1 MCLVFWCAHRP
12 STERLTLRRFP
23 ECGCAMNGGVGE
35 RMKEQVSQGF
45 PHSPAPEAKG
55 TRLTHEFPESLAC
68 VEAPAL
74 IRHRS
79 WQVGGKQLASTR
91 HPHNRPRSAPPAAGP
106 RASSVTHQLWPS
118 SLAPPPCPRL
128 TRKGPFAEWEPPK
141 AEGPGASC
149 PPERRAAAGL
159 GGWQVSNSPL
169 QSCITGS
176 EREHRIQLKLQ
187 WNMGCNA

>member
-23 ECGCAMNGGVGE
+23 ECGCGMNGGVGE
-35 RMKEQVSQGF
+35 RMNEQVSQGF

-106 RASSVTHQLWPS
+106 RASSVDS
-118 SLAPPPCPRL
+118 SAVAVLLGTPTLPPPHQEGAICRVGASQG
-128 TRKGPFAEWEPPK
+128 R
-141 AEGPGASC
+141 GPGCFLPA
-149 PPERRAAAGL
+149 RAQSSSWAGRL
-159 GGWQVSNSPL
+159 AGV
-169 QSCITGS
+169 
-176 EREHRIQLKLQ
+176 
-187 WNMGCNA
+187 